1 MKKAY
6 VFLLSLI
13 FANPSF
19 AYYEEYGY
27 DTDYSTDTVETGYDS
42 YGTDD
47 IYEKTSY
54 VKKSTSL
61 KPLRSVGGTEQYIKT
76 GAVMS
81 NLLYKFN
88 NGEDKHST
96 YGLAA
101 GFGMKI
107 NNEFTADVTA
117 TLLSDIVS
125 TEKNIVKNEEDL
137 LVFSNKSLFV
147 NAAYNFSMS
156 NDFVPYITAGA
167 GIVHRKIEGDSV
179 DVNSHV
185 KKEKKDSD
193 GNYTGVFEDASIK
206 EQAFSIK
213 SVDSTFAYQFG
224 AGVLIPLK
232 NITLDI
238 NAKMQNF
245 GSIDKI
251 QVDLYNGQS
260 KAEDSAKIT
269 ATTIG
274 ANVRVAI

>member
-1 MKKAY
+1 MKK
-6 VFLLSLI
+6 VSVLLLSLM
-13 FANPSF
+13 FTNPSF

-27 DTDYSTDTVETGYDS
+27 DTDYSTDTIESGYDS

-47 IYEKTSY
+47 VYEKTSY
-54 VKKSTSL
+54 VKKTTSL
-61 KPLRSVGGTEQYIKT
+61 KPVKSLSTSGYIKT

-88 NGEDKHST
+88 NGKDKYST
-96 YGLAA
+96 YGLVT
-101 GFGMKI
+101 GLGIKM

-117 TLLSDIVS
+117 ILLSDVVS

-147 NAAYNFSMS
+147 NAAYNFAMS
-156 NDFVPYITAGA
+156 NEFIPYVTAGV
-167 GIVHRKIEGDSV
+167 GMVHRKIEGDSV
-179 DVNSHV
+179 DINSRV

-193 GNYTGVFEDASIK
+193 GNYTGIFEDATIK
-206 EQAFSIK
+206 EQAYSIK
-213 SVDSTFAYQFG
+213 SVDSSFAYQFG
-224 AGVLIPLK
+224 AGVLIPVK

-245 GSIDKI
+245 GNIDKI